1 MVFTAMVFIAMVVK
15 WWRLVFIA
23 MVVKW
28 WRLCK
33 VAVLRDR
40 YTS

>member
-1 MVFTAMVFIAMVVK
+1 MVFIAMVVK